1 MRHTLAGDFT
11 TKASHHLQ
19 INGDPLMRL
28 YEKRSLGRKSVTFSK
43 IHRSG
48 INRSTDFSYQDHHYR
63 GGWSP
68 FPAKAARHE
77 SNQAYVTMT
86 RCGMNKTSRTTR
98 PDALRSTRDCA
109 WLKFGLAL
117 VLGAGVL
124 GVPRGAPAQTQMPVT
139 PTSWGQT
146 YPVRLTAAGQPEVVA
161 PGTPAAI
168 PPQMQVPGG
177 QVQGLQPPVDNS
189 ARTPLITEGRSRE
202 RALIA
207 DIRETELTLDVE
219 PKTSKVIRTRRPVAR
234 ISITHPEMLMVTQFS
249 PTELELIG
257 LAPGETSLTFWFSP
271 TDGQGDAEMLRYLV
285 RVGFNEGE
293 EEELRIQY
301 RALERKINELFPN
314 SLVRLIPI
322 GDKLVV
328 RGQARDSREAGEI
341 LQLIGGENGDWAWG
355 GWNNGR
361 TIAGGAGRW
370 GGSGYGYGYG
380 SGGAGWGGRGW
391 GYGVGPG
398 WRANGGRN
406 DGWGAGINVVNMLD
420 VPGEK
425 QVLLKVRIAEISRT
439 ALREIGTSLNLNF
452 GDFSMTTN
460 LGVDG
465 AIKAV
470 LSTEELKMTLDALS
484 SNGYS
489 KVLAEPNLV
498 TLSGHPAYFIAG
510 GEFAVPTTVGVE
522 GVAAVTTTFR
532 GFGTQVRFTPVVL
545 DKDRVRLE
553 VAPSFSS
560 LDAENTVE
568 GIPGLTTRAVTTTVD
583 LREGQWLAIAGLI
596 QDQQEGT
603 KVRVPFLGDIPVIDF
618 LFSKRHGKRDET
630 ELLVLVSPELVHPL
644 EPEEAPLILPGME
657 VTEPTDCAFF
667 FRGDYEGRSRCE
679 HRSTVWPVI
688 QREGSDA
695 ARQDARQMPGYQR
708 SADRYV
714 QGPHGFTR

>member
-1 MRHTLAGDFT
+1 
-11 TKASHHLQ
+11 
-19 INGDPLMRL
+19 
-28 YEKRSLGRKSVTFSK
+28 
-43 IHRSG
+43 
-48 INRSTDFSYQDHHYR
+48 
-63 GGWSP
+63 
-68 FPAKAARHE
+68 
-77 SNQAYVTMT
+77 
-86 RCGMNKTSRTTR
+86 MNKTSQTTR
-98 PDALRSTRDCA
+98 PDALRSTKTGA
-109 WLKFGLAL
+109 WFLVGLAV
-117 VLGAGVL
+117 VLGVGVL
-124 GVPRGAPAQTQMPVT
+124 GLPRRAAAQVQMPMAPASGVQ
-139 PTSWGQT
+139 G
-146 YPVRLTAAGQPEVVA
+146 YPVRLAAAGQPEVVA
-161 PGTPAAI
+161 PGAPTAVQ
-168 PPQMQVPGG
+168 PQTMAPGG
-177 QVQGLQPPVDNS
+177 QVPGMQAPVDAGAVGGMPPPS
-189 ARTPLITEGRSRE
+189 AARTAGVSEGHSRE

-234 ISITHPEMLMVTQFS
+234 ISITHPELLIVTQFS

-271 TDGQGDAEMLRYLV
+271 TDGQGEAEMLRYLV

-341 LQLIGGENGDWAWG
+341 LQLIGGENGDWGGG

-370 GGSGYGYGYG
+370 GAGYGYGW
-380 SGGAGWGGRGW
+380 GGVGWGGRGG
-391 GYGVGPG
+391 GYGGAGGPG
-398 WRANGGRN
+398 WRNAGGRN
-406 DGWGAGINVVNMLD
+406 DAWDAGINIINMLD

-553 VAPSFSS
+553 VSPSFSS
-560 LDAENTVE
+560 LNAENTVE

-688 QREGSDA
+688 QREGSDT
-695 ARQDARQMPGYQR
+695 ARQDTRQMPGYQR

>member
-1 MRHTLAGDFT
+1 
-11 TKASHHLQ
+11 
-19 INGDPLMRL
+19 
-28 YEKRSLGRKSVTFSK
+28 
-43 IHRSG
+43 
-48 INRSTDFSYQDHHYR
+48 
-63 GGWSP
+63 
-68 FPAKAARHE
+68 
-77 SNQAYVTMT
+77 
-86 RCGMNKTSRTTR
+86 
-98 PDALRSTRDCA
+98 
-109 WLKFGLAL
+109 
-117 VLGAGVL
+117 
-124 GVPRGAPAQTQMPVT
+124 MPVP
-139 PTSWGQT
+139 PTAWAAPN
-146 YPVRLTAAGQPEVVA
+146 YPVAFAAAGQPEVVA
-161 PGTPAAI
+161 PGMPTAIQPQTPAPVTNGAAVS
-168 PPQMQVPGG
+168 PQMVAPSTPAGIQPSMSPRTAGVSEG
-177 QVQGLQPPVDNS
+177 Q
-189 ARTPLITEGRSRE
+189 SRE

-207 DIRETELTLDVE
+207 DIRETELTLDIE

-234 ISITHPEMLMVTQFS
+234 ISITHPELLIVTQFS

-271 TDGQGDAEMLRYLV
+271 TDGQGEAEMLRYLV

-355 GWNNGR
+355 GWNNGQ
-361 TIAGGAGRW
+361 TIAGGVGRW
-370 GGSGYGYGYG
+370 GGGYGYGWG
-380 SGGAGWGGRGW
+380 VAGGWGGRGF
-391 GYGVGPG
+391 GYGGGPG
-398 WRANGGRN
+398 WRANGARN
-406 DGWGAGINVVNMLD
+406 DAWGASINIVNMLD

-425 QVLLKVRIAEISRT
+425 QVLLKVRIAEISRS

-452 GDFSMTTN
+452 GDFSLTTN
-460 LGVDG
+460 LGVEG

-470 LSTEELKMTLDALS
+470 LSTEELKLTLDALS

-522 GVAAVTTTFR
+522 GVAAVSTTFR
-532 GFGTQVRFTPVVL
+532 GFGTQVRFTPIVL

-560 LDAENTVE
+560 LNDENTVE

-667 FRGDYEGRSRCE
+667 FRGDYEGRAQCE

-688 QREGSDA
+688 QREGLD
-695 ARQDARQMPGYQR
+695 ARQGARQMPGYQR
-708 SADRYV
+708 TADRYV